1 MQIHQGHT
9 FGTAQLALRLEAF
22 LEQLGPNPLSEAQQR
37 IVDAVNARK
46 AALVEHAVGDLQ
58 TWQTQLRALANHLE
72 DLEARS
78 RVAPA

>member
-1 MQIHQGHT
+1 MICPGCGDC
-9 FGTAQLALRLEAF
+9 FACRLRAK
-22 LEQLGPNPLSEAQQR
+22 GVA
-37 IVDAVNARK
+37 

-78 RVAPA
+78 RVGSS